1 MCPKVRSS
9 SMNSGTSISW
19 YSTGKYLREFWT
31 ASLKSSAKIGVLATT
46 TSLETL
52 RNTLTRRHSRVRE
65 PFNFTW
71 REGDRTLWR
80 VRHGT
85 ISSRMGGRRQRNALR
100 KVREDIRWGH
110 GLRTL
115 PPHSRNP
122 FSPRDTTFIV
132 NNTPYPVQFRKKL
145 PTRP

>member
-1 MCPKVRSS
+1 
-9 SMNSGTSISW
+9 
-19 YSTGKYLREFWT
+19 
-31 ASLKSSAKIGVLATT
+31 LKSSLCRRGVLATT

-110 GLRTL
+110 GLRICHHIFGTQFFFHATQL
-115 PPHSRNP
+115 S
-122 FSPRDTTFIV
+122 IV
-132 NNTPYPVQFRKKL
+132 NNIPYPVQFRKKL

>member
-9 SMNSGTSISW
+9 SMNSGISISW

-31 ASLKSSAKIGVLATT
+31 ASLKSSRGVLATT

-71 REGDRTLWR
+71 REGDWTLWR

-110 GLRTL
+110 SEFICHLHGTL
-115 PPHSRNP
+115 FYPC
-122 FSPRDTTFIV
+122 DTTFIA
-132 NNTPYPVQFRKKL
+132 NKTPYPVQFSRKL

>member
-1 MCPKVRSS
+1 MVLHGKVPEGVLDSELEILCR
-9 SMNSGTSISW
+9 
-19 YSTGKYLREFWT
+19 R
-31 ASLKSSAKIGVLATT
+31 GVLATT

-85 ISSRMGGRRQRNALR
+85 ISSRMGGRWQRNALR

-110 GLRTL
+110 PELFATFTEPFFFFFLHATQLSLPIKLLIPFNSVKNYPADHEQTGSILRWVL
-115 PPHSRNP
+115 LDS
-122 FSPRDTTFIV
+122 
-132 NNTPYPVQFRKKL
+132 
-145 PTRP
+145 